1 MEIKICDFCGE
12 PYTHNTFSLRVYDP
26 KGSVLLIGHDE
37 CTNTAEELI
46 KQGDNN
52 KLSVKDTLKLIGFKG
67 K

>member
-1 MEIKICDFCGE
+1 MEIKLCDFCGE
-12 PYTHNTFSLRVYDP
+12 PYTHNNYSLNVYDN

-37 CTNTAEELI
+37 CTNTADSLI

-52 KLSVKDTLKLIGFKG
+52 KLSVKDTLELIGVKA